1 MVFLFYERG
10 GQSRRGECLL
20 QGDQAGRWQR
30 ENLSEGCLIPQ
41 PAQQTDQKGGI
52 KDVRG
57 VLGPRETE

>member
-52 KDVRG
+52 KDV
-57 VLGPRETE
+57 